1 MNSAYS
7 KIVALA
13 TDRDYNGIIAV
24 QSDLFVQRM
33 KMDKFFTMYLDK
45 FEKKMDPDNTKTPIW
60 DLYKKKLKEYSEIQQ
75 AIKAANY
82 FIGKQAHV

>member
-1 MNSAYS
+1 MNNGYS
-7 KIVALA
+7 QVVKSQSNPVELQKL
-13 TDRDYNGIIAV
+13 YNSFLGE
-24 QSDLFVQRM
+24 RM

>member
-1 MNSAYS
+1 MNNLYVEVVKA
-7 KIVALA
+7 
-13 TDRDYNGIIAV
+13 
-24 QSDLFVQRM
+24 QSNPNELYKLLSTCIGEQM

>member
-1 MNSAYS
+1 MNNLYS
-7 KIVALA
+7 EIVKS
-13 TDRDYNGIIAV
+13 
-24 QSDLFVQRM
+24 QSNPNELHKLLTTCLGERM

-60 DLYKKKLKEYSEIQQ
+60 DLYKKKLKEYSELQQ
-75 AIKAANY
+75 ATKAAQY

>member
-1 MNSAYS
+1 MNY
-7 KIVALA
+7 VAKKNELLA
-13 TDRDYNGIIAV
+13 EK
-24 QSDLFVQRM
+24 M

-60 DLYKKKLKEYSEIQQ
+60 DLYKKKLKEYSELQQ
-75 AIKAANY
+75 AIKAAQY